1 LARLRFQ
8 AGVGTQTDRLNAETR
23 LTRAR
28 GNVLIAI
35 IGYNRALAALNR
47 AVSNLPPGT
56 IQPVPEPIQLPELID
71 APTGPT
77 TP

>member
-1 LARLRFQ
+1 
-8 AGVGTQTDRLNAETR
+8 
-23 LTRAR
+23 
-28 GNVLIAI
+28 VLIAI